1 MLGTLGTTS
10 QILDKC
16 LTDFRRVREHIV
28 IMLFQTQ
35 TQRNTINSNNVI
47 HRKANQ
53 LQSLSALPSQA
64 AEHAPAE
71 TRCQSKPHWQQ
82 ECQSNPY
89 RRAVLEAE
97 LMQRGQGR

>member
-10 QILDKC
+10 PILDKC
-16 LTDFRRVREHIV
+16 LTNFRRVREHNV
-28 IMLFQTQ
+28 IMLFQ
-35 TQRNTINSNNVI
+35 TQRNTINSNNVT

-71 TRCQSKPHWQQ
+71 TRCQSKLHWQQ